1 MKVNL
6 KCVEAK
12 NIPVIDV
19 GGSCDG
25 YCKILFGQQKGKT
38 RIIDN
43 SLTPHWRQEFFFD
56 ILDIQKDFLYIQLYD
71 HDKLGK
77 DDLIA
82 DLEIYTQFLQPGI
95 NLDQWYPMNSRIKN
109 HIPEIHLVIHI
120 SLDKDTPFVPK
131 PFQILV
137 TNIRV
142 ISAKD
147 IEEGEY
153 SVSVG
158 YKKELMKETRKSDDL
173 LWQEE
178 FALAM
183 PLDEPSLIVNLN
195 KGKNII
201 GKTKIFIG
209 YKVGEIEK
217 KWFTLQ
223 GKGSIKLAIQ
233 VAPNYIQ
240 PFLGEKFDDL
250 PIPQEFTAY
259 FRIIEGKSLTAM
271 DLNGKNDPYCT
282 ISNLKKPKKIHKTQI
297 LYKTKEPKW
306 NFFYKY
312 KNT

>member
-6 KCVEAK
+6 KCVEAR

-25 YCKILFGQQKGKT
+25 YCKIQFGQQKVKT
-38 RIIDN
+38 RVIDS

-56 ILDIQKDFLYIQLYD
+56 IIDIQKDYLFIQLFD
-71 HDKLGK
+71 HDSLGK

-82 DLEIYTQFLQPGI
+82 DLDIYTQFLQPGI
-95 NLDQWYPMNSRIKN
+95 IIDQWYPMYTRISKC
-109 HIPEIHLVIHI
+109 IPEIHLVIHI
-120 SLDKDTPFVPK
+120 SLEKDTPFVPS

-158 YKKELMKETRKSDDL
+158 YKKELMKETRKADDL
-173 LWQEE
+173 MWQEE

-183 PLDEPSLIVNLN
+183 PLDEPNLIVNLN

-209 YKVGEIEK
+209 YEVGHIEK
-217 KWFTLQ
+217 KWFTLD
-223 GKGSIKLAIQ
+223 GKGK
-233 VAPNYIQ
+233 Y
-240 PFLGEKFDDL
+240 K
-250 PIPQEFTAY
+250 
-259 FRIIEGKSLTAM
+259 
-271 DLNGKNDPYCT
+271 
-282 ISNLKKPKKIHKTQI
+282 ISNSSGS
-297 LYKTKEPKW
+297 
-306 NFFYKY
+306 
-312 KNT
+312 

>member
-12 NIPVIDV
+12 NIPKVDLE
-19 GGSCDG
+19 GTCDG
-25 YCKILFGQQKGKT
+25 YCKIQFGQQKVKT

-56 ILDIQKDFLYIQLYD
+56 VLDIQKDYLFIQLYD
-71 HDKLGK
+71 HDKLSK

-95 NLDQWYPMNSRIKN
+95 IIDKWYTMIPIIKDK
-109 HIPEIHLVIHI
+109 IPQIHLVIHI
-120 SLDKDTPFVPK
+120 GQEKDTPFIPN

-137 TNIRV
+137 TNIRI

-158 YKKELMKETRKSDDL
+158 YKKNSMKETRISDDL
-173 LWQEE
+173 MWQEE

-183 PLDEPSLIVNLN
+183 PLDEPNLIVNLN

-209 YKVGEIEK
+209 YPVGEIEK
-217 KWFTLQ
+217 KIFSF
-223 GKGSIKLAIQ
+223 GRK
-233 VAPNYIQ
+233 
-240 PFLGEKFDDL
+240 
-250 PIPQEFTAY
+250 
-259 FRIIEGKSLTAM
+259 R
-271 DLNGKNDPYCT
+271 
-282 ISNLKKPKKIHKTQI
+282 
-297 LYKTKEPKW
+297 
-306 NFFYKY
+306 
-312 KNT
+312 